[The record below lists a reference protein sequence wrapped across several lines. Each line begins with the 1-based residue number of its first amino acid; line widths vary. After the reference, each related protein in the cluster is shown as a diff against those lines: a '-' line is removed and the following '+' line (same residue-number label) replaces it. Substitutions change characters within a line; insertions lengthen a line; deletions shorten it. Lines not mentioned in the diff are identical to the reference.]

1 MCVCIYVCVCA
12 CVCACVRVCPQVADL
27 ILLGVLVG
35 EFTLKIVVCPS
46 IRRFFTNAVNAV
58 YGLSLLAAIA
68 GHVAESIL
76 EKPVGRITRIILTS
90 FYNRIVPMGFL
101 PREIRVAFPG
111 ESRLGQSRATQP
123 TVHAGCFI
131 ILHNPSDSDMDYG
144 IFNVHTDVNACDCTW
159 DCTDTHKRVCSES
172 CLLEENPFPHW
183 EVEPALA
190 ACQSD
195 ALPTELHPHH
205 LWYLACQ

>member
-1 MCVCIYVCVCA
+1 MCVCVCVSVRACMCVCIYVCVCA

-144 IFNVHTDVNACDCTW
+144 IFNVHTDVNACFCTRG
-159 DCTDTHKRVCSES
+159 CTDTVRERVCTES
-172 CLLEENPFPHW
+172 
-183 EVEPALA
+183 
-190 ACQSD
+190 
-195 ALPTELHPHH
+195 
-205 LWYLACQ
+205 